1 MERKFDMPSRQYLD
15 LLGFDFKKKKQ
26 IFNRGPRP
34 RVDHSA
40 RARTLLERGM
50 QIFHAIHPGLS
61 KGYVCRLASAAPQ
74 PRVMANHA
82 SIESVYDSLNEMR
95 HICRQA
101 QLGYSD
107 FLQRGKVL
115 ALRDRA
121 SLIRADR
128 DYMQREARFCRG

>member
-1 MERKFDMPSRQYLD
+1 MPSRRYLE
-15 LLGFDFKKKKQ
+15 LLGFTAEKRGQ
-26 IFNRGPRP
+26 IFRAGPATPQNDLAARGW
-34 RVDHSA
+34 A
-40 RARTLLERGM
+40 LYERMRGAFLAM
-50 QIFHAIHPGLS
+50 NPNHA
-61 KGYVCRLASAAPQ
+61 KGYVCCRLASAAPQ